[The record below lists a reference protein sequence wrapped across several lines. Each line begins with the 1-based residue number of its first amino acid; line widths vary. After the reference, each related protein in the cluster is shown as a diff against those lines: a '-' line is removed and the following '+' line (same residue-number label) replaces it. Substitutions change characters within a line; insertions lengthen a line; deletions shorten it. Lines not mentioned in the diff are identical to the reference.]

1 MKMKTKFT
9 LLFIIFLFSSFAYGQ
24 MNISKDVLAA
34 AEDGYASYLEKIP
47 ADRESLYGFNNREE
61 FAKVKF
67 GKPYLI
73 MILNED
79 FFNDPEL
86 KDKDYLIPSGEWR
99 VPLMIDKEFRALLT
113 VAEVDGTWKVVGFG
127 ATSLAKELEGF
138 EKDHPSKQQYGK
150 ILRVY
155 QSVSDFI
162 LLPSEDDP
170 LSQDVIPLNSAKN
183 SLAENGKSFSSM
195 KLKKALPLI
204 KENIKNK

>member
-1 MKMKTKFT
+1 MKTKFT
-9 LLFIIFLFSSFAYGQ
+9 LLIIIFLYSSFSFGQ

-34 AEDGYASYLEKIP
+34 AEEGYAAYLEKIP
-47 ADRESLYGFNNREE
+47 TDRESLYGFNNREE

-67 GKPYLI
+67 GKPYQV

-79 FFNDPEL
+79 FFNDTEL
-86 KDKDYLIPSGEWR
+86 KDKDYLIPSGDWR
-99 VPLMIDKEFRALLT
+99 VPVMIDKEYRALLT
-113 VAEVDGTWKVVGFG
+113 VSDVDGNWEVVGFG
-127 ATSLAKELEGF
+127 ATSLAKELDAF
-138 EKDHPSKQQYGK
+138 EKDHPSKQQHGK

-155 QSVSDFI
+155 QSVSDYM
-162 LLPSEDDP
+162 LLPSDDEP
-170 LSQDVIPLNSAKN
+170 LLLDVIPLNSAKN